1 MQELRASGS
10 MEGAE
15 QTWVRLRLN
24 ARLWKRIVTYGLSLP
39 ERQLQLNKIAFP
51 DANAAEVDAAL
62 RAGNNL
68 NRLYELA
75 CGRASIAR
83 DSAGH
88 YKIGTKGLKIVKHM
102 TVVRWRNPEH
112 SGFLLR
118 LSHWRS
124 RDSNPSTQRAL
135 VIPEPFTNLSLDQTK
150 YRSTERNSRNNY
162 RLDRRRF

>member
-1 MQELRASGS
+1 MKTAAEIAHHPKARMHRELVATLRASGS
-10 MEGAE
+10 VEGAK

-24 ARLWKRIVTYGLSLP
+24 TRFWKRIVTYGLGLR

-51 DANAAEVDAAL
+51 DSNVAEVDAAL

-88 YKIGTKGLKIVKHM
+88 FKVGAKGLKIVRHA
-102 TVVRWRNPEH
+102 TAI
-112 SGFLLR
+112 G
-118 LSHWRS
+118 
-124 RDSNPSTQRAL
+124 
-135 VIPEPFTNLSLDQTK
+135 TN
-150 YRSTERNSRNNY
+150 
-162 RLDRRRF
+162 

>member
-1 MQELRASGS
+1 MKTAAEIANHPKARLHQSLIAMLRASGS
-10 MEGAE
+10 VEGAK

-24 ARLWKRIVTYGLSLP
+24 ARLWKRIVTYGLGLH

-51 DANAAEVDAAL
+51 DANAVEVDTAL

-88 YKIGTKGLKIVKHM
+88 FKVGAKGLKIVRHA
-102 TVVRWRNPEH
+102 TAIR
-112 SGFLLR
+112 
-118 LSHWRS
+118 
-124 RDSNPSTQRAL
+124 
-135 VIPEPFTNLSLDQTK
+135 TN
-150 YRSTERNSRNNY
+150 
-162 RLDRRRF
+162 